1 MGNCVP
7 SKRKPSHG
15 VVGNPIHDDE
25 APPTDHTKGAETQL
39 APAAATTKKK
49 KKKSK
54 KNQEVAM
61 SHDDHHVSTTIT
73 HDYRHVDHIVVHERH
88 HVANEDDVIKEK
100 LKALES
106 EENERRIKIEQL
118 INELDQTRKT
128 VLDYQ
133 QEQIRLKET
142 IVELEVTA
150 QRASQI
156 SIESLRG
163 DGQYDVSTTVDAAEP
178 EGSVADDNV
187 DNMSVMTN
195 TIEDRSQMEFLDST
209 LSRVTSELAASQMLI
224 SQYENE
230 RQQFMQELS
239 SYQED
244 VKAITDNLQ
253 SDLKLMTL
261 RAEVAERQLNSVDQ
275 RT

>member
-7 SKRKPSHG
+7 SKRRPNHA

-25 APPTDHTKGAETQL
+25 VPPSDHVEGTGTQL
-39 APAAATTKKK
+39 ATAAIK

-54 KNQEVAM
+54 KNKQITIA
-61 SHDDHHVSTTIT
+61 HDNNHVHTTIT
-73 HDYRHVDHIVVHERH
+73 HEYHHVDHIVADERY
-88 HVANEDDVIKEK
+88 HVANEDNVIKEK
-100 LKALES
+100 LRALES

-118 INELDQTRKT
+118 MNELDQTRKM

-150 QRASQI
+150 QRASQT
-156 SIESLRG
+156 SIERFH
-163 DGQYDVSTTVDAAEP
+163 DDDQKDVNTTVNVVEAE
-178 EGSVADDNV
+178 ENVVDDSA
-187 DNMSVMTN
+187 DNMSVITN
-195 TIEDRSQMEFLDST
+195 TIEDRSQVEFLDST

-239 SYQED
+239 RYQED
-244 VKAITDNLQ
+244 VSAITDNLQ
-253 SDLKLMTL
+253 NDLKLMTL
-261 RAEVAERQLNSVDQ
+261 RAEVAERQLNSVHQ
-275 RT
+275 RN